1 MDLKFRKQPL
11 LSKPESSAMRNPF
24 SSLWPCLDCVCV
36 TASVTCYSLLWPV
49 IYDLLLTPCVS
60 PSLQGRT
67 FLVSDQ
73 CLQHA
78 FSLHHSLCASLLL
91 AYQGLFGYFTSVSK
105 DLPSSHRMELGRPTL
120 HHGNTRNSQSHT
132 DHIARWLHGEK
143 QCQLKWKE
151 SPGCWCSTDVMDLWR
166 WQTGSFPH
174 SPFITSVLALTLQ
187 HWTCSLIWLQGL
199 SWRIRFREPWY
210 PVRELQDI
218 QLCITP
224 QHDPETHTSSL
235 LPDFTVRTLL
245 FNVVLFSLLLF
256 PMSVSRMSM
265 MYCTFVFINWLC
277 CLS

>member
-1 MDLKFRKQPL
+1 MTLSSHYLVNHKGVQWGIHSLHCDLVL
-11 LSKPESSAMRNPF
+11 T
-24 SSLWPCLDCVCV
+24 VCV
-36 TASVTCYSLLWPV
+36 SQHLWHV
-49 IYDLLLTPCVS
+49 IACYDLLLTPCVS

-120 HHGNTRNSQSHT
+120 HHGNTGSLTLETVSHT
-132 DHIARWLHGEK
+132 PHHIARWLHGEK

-151 SPGCWCSTDVMDLWR
+151 TPGCWCATDVMDLWL
-166 WQTGSFPH
+166 WQTGSFLH
-174 SPFITSVLALTLQ
+174 SPFITSVLVLTLQ
-187 HWTCSLIWLQGL
+187 RWTCCLIWLQGL
-199 SWRIRFREPWY
+199 SWWIRFTELWY
-210 PVRELQDI
+210 PVRELLEI

-224 QHDPETHTSSL
+224 QHDPETQ
-235 LPDFTVRTLL
+235 TLL

-256 PMSVSRMSM
+256 RMS
-265 MYCTFVFINWLC
+265 I
-277 CLS
+277 